1 VDRQTTGT
9 ANYGLTLGMNLFD
22 GLNQQRR
29 EKNALIEKENREWQ
43 YREVEQS
50 VRADQIT
57 VFNGYTN
64 NLRLLRL
71 EEENLKTAAEN
82 LEIALERYKL
92 GNLSG
97 LELREVQL
105 SLLDAEERLLSVQ
118 YQAKLAEISLLQIS
132 GRMEEYLEIE

>member
-1 VDRQTTGT
+1 MINAGFGGPGGP
-9 ANYGLTLGMNLFD
+9 AND
-22 GLNQQRR
+22 G
-29 EKNALIEKENREWQ
+29 NRELRPDAWHEFV
-43 YREVEQS
+43 RRVEP
-50 VRADQIT
+50 AEA
-57 VFNGYTN
+57 G
-64 NLRLLRL
+64 
-71 EEENLKTAAEN
+71 EECPDEKENLKTAAEN